1 MQKTEAKG
9 RIYTPRNN
17 IVKSAQKVGS
27 ACRSARSYIEE
38 RPLLRL
44 ERPLLD
50 LARPLLLQQ
59 FEAVCRKTGR
69 SARSY
74 YGARPLLAGNKERK
88 IVALGVGA
96 PSPKGLH
103 ALSSCALLP
112 I

>member
-74 YGARPLLAGNKERK
+74 IGARPLLKVQGRQN
-88 IVALGVGA
+88 VAVQAGA
-96 PSPKGLH
+96 PALNRLH